1 MYSETLS
8 HYGGVAD
15 INLATNNRDYF
26 FMNKCLLSASLF
38 AISLM
43 CRADYNDG
51 TVAYQQGDYQ
61 TAFKQWKAVAEQ
73 KSTLSPDFEW
83 KLGRTQDSTEAQ
95 YGLALLYWQGKGTT
109 QNYHEAEKWLLL
121 AADSGHSEAQLK
133 LAFLYLTG
141 LNGKKNPNAAKKWFE
156 KSAQQGN
163 VDAQYNLGLLYKNGD
178 DVAKDLTLA
187 KKWLSLA
194 AQQGDASAKTLLAE
208 LGAPTPEKTPDK
220 PTEPQLVVAPSTQD
234 APVEKPV
241 PVIAV
246 PESDKTATSPLT
258 ESITSVQSIEKTTVA
273 TPPPTPTDAPVQNAP
288 VAENE
293 QYYAIQLMSSPKQ
306 HDTQAFI
313 EQWQNS
319 LNPLLA
325 TDKLKKSERIF
336 IIAYG
341 HYSSSNEAKQA
352 IASLPDEL
360 KKSHPWVIKMRGTAF
375 VP

>member
-1 MYSETLS
+1 MK
-8 HYGGVAD
+8 
-15 INLATNNRDYF
+15 
-26 FMNKCLLSASLF
+26 KCLLLASLL
-38 AISLM
+38 AISLV
-43 CRADYNDG
+43 CHADYNEG
-51 TVAYQQGDYQ
+51 AVAYQQGDYQ

-73 KSTLSPDFEW
+73 KPTLSPNFEW

-95 YGLALLYWQGKGTT
+95 YGLALLYWQGKGIT
-109 QNYHEAEKWLLL
+109 QNYHEAEKWLSL
-121 AADSGHSEAQLK
+121 AANSGHGDAQLK

-141 LNGKKNPNAAKKWFE
+141 LDGKKNPDAARKWFE

-163 VDAQYNLGLLYKNGD
+163 VDAQYNLGLLYINGQG
-178 DVAKDLTLA
+178 VAKDLAVA

-194 AQQGDASAKTLLAE
+194 AQQGDAAAKTLLTE
-208 LGAPTPEKTPDK
+208 LGAPKPEKTPDK
-220 PTEPQLVVAPSTQD
+220 PTEPQLVVAPYPTQD
-234 APVEKPV
+234 APAEKPV
-241 PVIAV
+241 PVIPV
-246 PESDKTATSPLT
+246 PEPDKAATSPLT

-273 TPPPTPTDAPVQNAP
+273 IPSPTPTDAPVQNAP

-313 EQWQNS
+313 EQWQS
-319 LNPLLA
+319 RLNPLLA

-341 HYSSSNEAKQA
+341 HYSSPNEAKQA